1 MPQRERYEEKTRRKE
16 GKISCRQF
24 LQMNGPT
31 SVRNVT
37 VGAEEL
43 VCYYERLDGKNRRKF
58 KLCVIS
64 GLRRE
69 VA

>member
-1 MPQRERYEEKTRRKE
+1 MCGEWRIINSQKYYTLMPQRERDEEKTGRKE

-31 SVRNVT
+31 SVTSVT

-43 VCYYERLDGKNRRKF
+43 VFYYERLDGK
-58 KLCVIS
+58 
-64 GLRRE
+64 
-69 VA
+69 